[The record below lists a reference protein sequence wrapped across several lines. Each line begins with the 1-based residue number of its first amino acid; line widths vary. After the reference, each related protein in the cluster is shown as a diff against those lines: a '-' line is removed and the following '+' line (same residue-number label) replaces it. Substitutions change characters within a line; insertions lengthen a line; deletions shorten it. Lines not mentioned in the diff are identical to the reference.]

1 MDMNV
6 ALDNERSV
14 TRAKEAIAQ
23 ALAPFTPHVKH
34 AAIVRALFELDSPDR
49 PLPMAPQEPQKKRR
63 SPKPK
68 GPDVEPALDA
78 LALDETLT
86 RSRAAGVVAV
96 LNPKSGRVE
105 MSSQASNPAEVR
117 KVLAAQ
123 QAVEAPPVARTKMDQ
138 VDAFMAGK
146 ADGATT
152 KDIAKLVYG
161 MRSKRSVR
169 NAGSLLWQMERRGRV
184 AHAGRNLWRSA
195 KAA

>member
-14 TRAKEAIAQ
+14 ARAKDAIAQ

-34 AAIVRALFELDSPDR
+34 AAIVRALFELDSTDQPI
-49 PLPMAPQEPQKKRR
+49 PLAPQEPTKKRR
-63 SPKPK
+63 APKP
-68 GPDVEPALDA
+68 GDVA
-78 LALDETLT
+78 ALDETLT
-86 RSRAAGVVAV
+86 QARATGGVAL
-96 LNPKSGRVE
+96 LNPRSGRVE
-105 MSSQASNPAEVR
+105 LSSPQASNPAEVR

-123 QAVEAPPVARTKMDQ
+123 KVVEAPHVSRTKMDQ
-138 VDAFMAGK
+138 VDAFMAGR